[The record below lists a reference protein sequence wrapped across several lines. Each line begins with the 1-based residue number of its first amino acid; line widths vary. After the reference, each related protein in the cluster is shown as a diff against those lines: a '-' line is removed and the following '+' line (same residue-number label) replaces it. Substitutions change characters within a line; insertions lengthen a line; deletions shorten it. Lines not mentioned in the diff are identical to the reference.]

1 MTNPATSI
9 CFLRFY
15 ASSFKLVNFLI
26 FVMNFF
32 QLSEL
37 LRGYFV
43 QIVNL
48 LSFWSFT
55 ERYFELLSYGLFETF
70 LVLVEIFILNFGSF
84 KLLLKLKHL
93 LWIDIRRL
101 VSL

>member
-1 MTNPATSI
+1 MLERVFKSTSVHYN
-9 CFLRFY
+9 L
-15 ASSFKLVNFLI
+15 
-26 FVMNFF
+26 
-32 QLSEL
+32 
-37 LRGYFV
+37 V

-70 LVLVEIFILNFGSF
+70 LVLVEIFILSFGSF